1 MVEKQQRD
9 GRRGTKE
16 KRRKITNMSSQNQ
29 KHTSNISRGEH
40 SRIHPAPGLV
50 AAGQDG
56 SPGGRTLSAVNTCTR
71 AARSSGT
78 RTISPCPALLPADL
92 EGLHTGLAV

>member
-1 MVEKQQRD
+1 MF
-9 GRRGTKE
+9 
-16 KRRKITNMSSQNQ
+16 SQNQ

-56 SPGGRTLSAVNTCTR
+56 SPGGRSLSAVNTCTQ
-71 AARSSGT
+71 SSGT
-78 RTISPCPALLPADL
+78 RTNSPCPALLSADL